1 MDPFEQSADMR
12 LLELHRKALGKEAP
26 ARPNW
31 QAERTDVGDAAF
43 SDEVAPPQLHGA
55 RIAVTVSAT
64 PSKNLI
70 PGAVVTASIA
80 LFNEGTQ
87 AAANLKANVP
97 VPHAMRY
104 RAGTFLLDG
113 RPAADD
119 VAEAFFGP
127 GYGFAKLEPGQRVT
141 ALWKLDMLA
150 GTEAPRLSPHVTAGG
165 AGVFGAAP
173 ISLTRAPKKDAAL
186 PLPEKYVAQPED
198 ERPFYELDP
207 EEELALEAESPRD
220 TAPAP
225 EAPLVV
231 MPDLAPA
238 EPEPDVL
245 PAEPVSAEPP
255 VQAEPEAAAE
265 QAAPRL
271 YCTIDSASLRMITKL
286 FESGSFGQLP
296 HYSLQNALACTVG
309 ASGKELGLQQHFASQ
324 NSLLGRAL
332 LMRRLG
338 KTVSVAEFS
347 RGDTGFAQ
355 LGSVPP
361 VPAGAAEPAA
371 LFVEITPAEIEFCA
385 PVGELDALAAF
396 VRLRQL
402 AVALQCRRVAHADAE
417 LAARLQ
423 DLLERY
429 AAAARSS
436 INRTFVRSK
445 LDPKFDV
452 FGATDAAT
460 DALAREL
467 IAQLEL
473 VL

>member
-43 SDEVAPPQLHGA
+43 SDEVAPPQLQGA

-64 PSKNLI
+64 PNKNLI

-113 RPAADD
+113 RPASDD

-198 ERPFYELDP
+198 ERPFYELDA
-207 EEELALEAESPRD
+207 EEELALKAGLPSEAATP
-220 TAPAP
+220 P

-238 EPEPDVL
+238 DPKPEVV
-245 PAEPVSAEPP
+245 AEAASPELEVE
-255 VQAEPEAAAE
+255 AEPEAAAE
-265 QAAPRL
+265 QTAPRL

-355 LGSVPP
+355 LGAVPP
-361 VPAGAAEPAA
+361 VPAGASEPAA
-371 LFVEITPAEIEFCA
+371 LFMEITPAEIEFCA
-385 PVGELDALAAF
+385 PVAELDSLAVF

-402 AVALQCRRVAHADAE
+402 AVALQCRRVAHADVE